1 MDVYHRDPLHADD
14 GDDVYY
20 DAQYADDDVL
30 FDDQNRTDTLKLILY
45 DLNSAIAPRDLR
57 LMAIHAAIEE
67 FDHDDELLHDEEL
80 ELRADHILLQKLTYA
95 TSIDPSSIEVGYICS
110 ALEAVYRGGRTRLA
124 QSFHEICDALLPLFV
139 EMIRPP
145 SGYNPTIVQ
154 QQQRESMKKKG
165 LEAEG
170 GTNASNAMDHENDY
184 TKRYIP
190 PSQQRSEMMQENIS
204 AQQSYY
210 GDYDDDESAESVE
223 IPSAYPREY
232 FEQRNK
238 SASAS
243 AGTDASAAAAD
254 EMHEVDQSERQSI
267 PPGTGDYLDE
277 LTRRISGGE
286 GGGTAG
292 FNTAYSTAA
301 DAHQQQH
308 QLNDMNA
315 IVPRLSF
322 VSENDHQQALVLHHT
337 NLNPNTAAGADDF
350 RLYSTSPPGMSSMAG
365 QPAAT
370 TAVGGGQGD
379 GTNDTIR
386 MELEDAKQA
395 MMYMSESVPTPASH
409 GFGYYPKISK
419 RLTTATM
426 STEQFDN
433 MAPNYLGIEEED
445 GVMAL
450 RGGGIDDENDEE
462 DDDDTM
468 PNVFDPSQ
476 FRSEFNDFVRRTSAN
491 TGSEYEDSQD
501 NPFSDTSSH
510 HGSGTSSLRGSGT
523 SSSSFK
529 NSFKGYGGG
538 SSSSVGVS
546 SVKSNGAKEQQRG
559 SASHTSSYKS
569 YMESAYNEESK
580 SNVVAEDAEDQY
592 EGGAENMST
601 HNPFSD
607 SSSYR
612 DYGGGGSSGFSGS
625 VGGGGGGQGMMGH
638 NDNDYRFPKI
648 DEHSESGGD
657 GNNFNYQGGFNNDFS
672 HVDESGSGSQAA
684 PEFDEQGGYSGVA
697 PAVFAG
703 YGDEVDLYVKTKMD
717 GDQFQTSASY
727 ARSGG
732 TTSYGGSSGGSE
744 YDEADQGQEAG
755 EYSSAQGYGGVDPR
769 KFGYSG
775 NYSEMFFSDDQNAR
789 RQSEVTDDWGDQSE
803 GVMESGGL
811 MGVREQFTDGTNN
824 KLYMSQMT
832 DFTPAPGFTS
842 ELGHDQYYSEPV
854 SSMGQ
859 PQTYEEEK
867 QEADSNGF
875 QNDEEGEKN
884 LRDGIVGQDEDIFQ
898 FQEPRISMTS
908 QDYFNYSD
916 PVEGEICPLAVR
928 KVLKILRYFSRVLS
942 AMEPLAQQ
950 TGLVDACLYHMTKKP
965 RSVDYDEEIASR

>member
-30 FDDQNRTDTLKLILY
+30 FDDQNRTDMLKLILY

-57 LMAIHAAIEE
+57 LMAIHAALEE

-95 TSIDPSSIEVGYICS
+95 MSVDASSIEVGHICS
-110 ALEAVYRGGRTRLA
+110 TLEAVYRGGRTRLA

-139 EMIRPP
+139 EMVRPP
-145 SGYNPTIVQ
+145 PGYNPTIMQ
-154 QQQRESMKKKG
+154 QQQRESMETKG
-165 LEAEG
+165 LEAER
-170 GTNASNAMDHENDY
+170 GTNASNAMDYENNDA
-184 TKRYIP
+184 KRYMP
-190 PSQQRSEMMQENIS
+190 PSEQRSEMMQENIS

-243 AGTDASAAAAD
+243 AGTDAAAAD
-254 EMHEVDQSERQSI
+254 EMHEVDQSERESI

-292 FNTAYSTAA
+292 FNTTYSTAA
-301 DAHQQQH
+301 SAHQQQH
-308 QLNDMNA
+308 QPNDMNT

-322 VSENDHQQALVLHHT
+322 VSENDLQQALVLHHT
-337 NLNPNTAAGADDF
+337 SINSNTAAGADDF
-350 RLYSTSPPGMSSMAG
+350 RLYSASPPGTSSMFG

-370 TAVGGGQGD
+370 GAVGEGQGD

-395 MMYMSESVPTPASH
+395 MMNMPESVPTPASH
-409 GFGYYPKISK
+409 GFGYYPKMSK
-419 RLTTATM
+419 RLTTVSM

-433 MAPNYLGIEEED
+433 RTPNYLGIEEED

-450 RGGGIDDENDEE
+450 RGGGKDDENDEE

-476 FRSEFNDFVRRTSAN
+476 FQSEFNDFVRRTSAN

-510 HGSGTSSLRGSGT
+510 HGTGTSSFRGSGT

-529 NSFKGYGGG
+529 NSFQGYGGG
-538 SSSSVGVS
+538 SSSSVGAS
-546 SVKSNGAKEQQRG
+546 SVRSNGGGEQQWG
-559 SASHTSSYKS
+559 SASLTSSYKS
-569 YMESAYNEESK
+569 YIGSAYNEESK
-580 SNVVAEDAEDQY
+580 SNMVTEDQY
-592 EGGAENMST
+592 EAGADNMST

-612 DYGGGGSSGFSGS
+612 DYGGGGSSVFSGS
-625 VGGGGGGQGMMGH
+625 VGGGGGGHGMMGR

-657 GNNFNYQGGFNNDFS
+657 GNNFNYQGGFNNDFA
-672 HVDESGSGSQAA
+672 HDDESGSGGQAA
-684 PEFDEQGGYSGVA
+684 PEFDEQGGYSGSA

-703 YGDEVDLYVKTKMD
+703 YGDEVDSYVKTKMD
-717 GDQFQTSASY
+717 GDQSQTSAGY

-732 TTSYGGSSGGSE
+732 TTSYGDSSGGSE
-744 YDEADQGQEAG
+744 YHEADQGQEAG
-755 EYSSAQGYGGVDPR
+755 EYSSAQGYE
-769 KFGYSG
+769 GYSR

-789 RQSEVTDDWGDQSE
+789 RHSEVTDDWGGQGE
-803 GVMESGGL
+803 GAMESGGL
-811 MGVREQFTDGTNN
+811 MGAREQFTDGTN

-832 DFTPAPGFTS
+832 DFTPVPGFTP
-842 ELGHDQYYSEPV
+842 ELERDQYYSEPV

-859 PQTYEEEK
+859 FQTYEEEK
-867 QEADSNGF
+867 QEAEYPNSS
-875 QNDEEGEKN
+875 EKN